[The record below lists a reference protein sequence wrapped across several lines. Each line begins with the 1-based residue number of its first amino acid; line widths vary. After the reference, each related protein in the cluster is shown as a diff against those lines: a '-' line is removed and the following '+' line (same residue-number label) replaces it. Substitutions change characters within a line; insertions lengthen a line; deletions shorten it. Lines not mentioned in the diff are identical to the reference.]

1 MRLGA
6 VFMAVSLVLGCQA
19 PGAIEPSNA
28 LESQPRVLV
37 NYGKMKIEKETDL
50 AISMSFMD
58 ILSRGYRV
66 QNFVVGGVQRI
77 VATVTGPNLP
87 GPIVQEVQT
96 VDCPSG
102 EATFNFLKLA
112 PGPVHVRIDVF
123 DGAGNVVA
131 WADGDTQIARGQ
143 TALLEL
149 ECTINAGDLQV
160 IFRCSDL
167 CGATPTPTPTPTPSA
182 SPLDVATTT
191 GAIASRYYH
200 TTPPAEAFDNSLVR
214 GWLPAFTGQVAGIDW
229 IGQKFSAPKV
239 IRHLRMEQG
248 HQSIPDVDY
257 VTSVTVQASSDG
269 ATWEDLETFS
279 VGYGWNELPV
289 SPSAA
294 YAYYRILANSDVFG
308 PGSTDTAWR
317 VYEIEMFE

>member
-1 MRLGA
+1 
-6 VFMAVSLVLGCQA
+6 MAVSLVLGCQA

-77 VATVTGPNLP
+77 VATVTGPNLA

-160 IFRCSDL
+160 IFRCPDL
-167 CGATPTPTPTPTPSA
+167 CEATPTPTPTPSA

-200 TTPPAEAFDNSLVR
+200 TTPPGEAFDNSLVR

-248 HQSIPDVDY
+248 HQSTPDVDY
-257 VTSVTVQASSDG
+257 VTSVIVQASSDG
-269 ATWEDLETFS
+269 TTWEDLETFD
-279 VGYGWNELPV
+279 VGNGWNELPV

-294 YAYYRILANSDVFG
+294 YSYYRILANSDVFG